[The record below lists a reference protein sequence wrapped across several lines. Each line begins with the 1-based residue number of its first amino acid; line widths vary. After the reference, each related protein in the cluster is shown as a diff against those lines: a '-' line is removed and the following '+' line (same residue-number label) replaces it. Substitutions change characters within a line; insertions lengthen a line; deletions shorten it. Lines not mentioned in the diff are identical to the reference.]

1 MVTVYGVCVRD
12 PRVTVDSTQ
21 SPEREP
27 EPAVAAP
34 PPYGYIYRIAVY
46 LYTTFLKVKLNLD

>member
-21 SPEREP
+21 SPEP
-27 EPAVAAP
+27 EAAVAAP